1 MNTILRKY
9 QSDNKKIISKYMT
22 KDKTYSPEIR
32 KIKSIIR
39 SNLENDEIIED
50 SKHKTEE
57 KDQKQKY
64 DQGIIKRNRIKCYRE
79 LNPDLLKEEERKRR
93 NLLIEQRL
101 KAKKKINVKKLE
113 KFFKRNEQ
121 ELLENIKKLEQ
132 KKLIPVNDPEGEP
145 INEISKDKNNK
156 KNLPY
161 NVKQLHI
168 YGNNFSN
175 NIQENSIN
183 KYLFTYHKKDRWI
196 CFPYSDCIIVD
207 KFIQEENNNENN
219 DLIKNQTILN
229 QHKNKSYIYSIK
241 ISPHGSVVYF
251 VNEEKYIIFY
261 KYDYQKKKFD

>member
-1 MNTILRKY
+1 
-9 QSDNKKIISKYMT
+9 MT

-121 ELLENIKKLEQ
+121 ELLQ
-132 KKLIPVNDPEGEP
+132 KI
-145 INEISKDKNNK
+145 
-156 KNLPY
+156 
-161 NVKQLHI
+161 HI
-168 YGNNFSN
+168 
-175 NIQENSIN
+175 
-183 KYLFTYHKKDRWI
+183 
-196 CFPYSDCIIVD
+196 CIHS
-207 KFIQEENNNENN
+207 
-219 DLIKNQTILN
+219 L
-229 QHKNKSYIYSIK
+229 
-241 ISPHGSVVYF
+241 
-251 VNEEKYIIFY
+251 
-261 KYDYQKKKFD
+261 

>member
-1 MNTILRKY
+1 
-9 QSDNKKIISKYMT
+9 MT

-156 KNLPY
+156 KNL
-161 NVKQLHI
+161 H
-168 YGNNFSN
+168 
-175 NIQENSIN
+175 
-183 KYLFTYHKKDRWI
+183 YLFHL
-196 CFPYSDCIIVD
+196 S
-207 KFIQEENNNENN
+207 
-219 DLIKNQTILN
+219 
-229 QHKNKSYIYSIK
+229 IYK
-241 ISPHGSVVYF
+241 
-251 VNEEKYIIFY
+251 
-261 KYDYQKKKFD
+261 